1 MSARRRRRWPW
12 IMALVLVAGGGTLVA
27 RGRTTSGAT
36 VDPALVVTVKRAPL
50 VIDITETGRVTAREQ
65 VELKSKVAGQ
75 VVEVLVQ
82 EGEAVKKGQ
91 LLLRLDPTD
100 AQRDVARAEAE
111 VAQAQAA
118 IGYAKLVRDRRDAG
132 VRASVVAAHEL
143 DAARHELTE
152 KEIALRLARVSLGA
166 AQDRLRYTKVSAPL
180 DGTVIQRNIEPGE
193 VVTPGVQSTFEGKP
207 LLTVADLSTLVVK
220 VDLNQIDVAKVT
232 LGQVATVT
240 VDALPGKSYQG
251 KVTRIAPA
259 SERLP
264 GREVDVFPIEVELAA
279 GDGQIKPG
287 MTADVRIR
295 VDERPSALALPIEAI
310 QHEKNKDRSFVSRLL
325 DGPKGE
331 QITEQV
337 DVKLGARNDRE
348 VEITGG
354 LDEGS
359 RVLINPPSAA
369 ENETKL

>member
-50 VIDITETGRVTAREQ
+50 VIDISETGRVTAREQ

-132 VRASVVAAHEL
+132 VRASVIAAHEL

-220 VDLNQIDVAKVT
+220 VDLNQIDVAKVA
-232 LGQVATVT
+232 LGQAATVT
-240 VDALPGKSYQG
+240 VDALPGNSYQG

-264 GREVDVFPIEVELAA
+264 GREVDVFPIEVELTA

-295 VDERPSALALPIEAI
+295 VDERPSALALPIEAL
-310 QHEKNKDRSFVSRLL
+310 QHEKTNDRVFVALVFE
-325 DGPKGE
+325 GPKGE
-331 QITEQV
+331 QVTEKV
-337 DVKLGARNDRE
+337 EVKLGARNDRE

-359 RVLINPPSAA
+359 RVLIDPPSAA